1 MTEGMIEIIEIISKF
16 NSPWQVLGFAVI
28 MAFIFGCLWLL
39 FKYITYTLS

>member
-1 MTEGMIEIIEIISKF
+1 MREGMVEIIEIISKF

-39 FKYITYTLS
+39 FKYIA